1 MKTTPIRIV
10 AVFIMLFSILAA
22 LPKPGSADRGS
33 IPWDYSD
40 SQGGLG
46 QQNGLPP
53 EIYEPA
59 QNAVIAWNGKEEIL
73 VLSTD
78 LKASKPTRV
87 LEVLPLPSEPIVT
100 RGDSAIFGKFNEMIL
115 RELRISWYSGKGS
128 GGTREETDQAAEV
141 TFHEKI
147 GAHDI
152 SVVHVLD
159 SGYFEQW
166 INDYFKKQGAGPKK
180 ISPVLMATIDQY
192 LLDGHHWFVFDVVE
206 LGLQLKSNDAIQYR
220 FATDKFYYPMRI
232 SATDSGETN
241 ISLITLTEKGLS
253 SYFGL
258 PQEKIQQR
266 HRVLRLPI
274 SKISTVHEEMATMFN
289 GEEISLQTLRI
300 RGNLKEFDL
309 DVLAR

>member
-1 MKTTPIRIV
+1 M
-10 AVFIMLFSILAA
+10 
-22 LPKPGSADRGS
+22 
-33 IPWDYSD
+33 
-40 SQGGLG
+40 
-46 QQNGLPP
+46 P

-73 VLSTD
+73 VLATD
-78 LKASKPTRV
+78 LKASKPTKV
-87 LEVLPLPSEPIVT
+87 LEVLPLPSEPVVT
-100 RGDSAIFGKFNEMIL
+100 RGDSAIFAKFNALIR
-115 RELRISWYSGKGS
+115 RELGS
-128 GGTREETDQAAEV
+128 RLDYGRGLSDSRAEMDQAAEV

-166 INDYFKKQGAGPKK
+166 INDYLKKQGTGPQK

-220 FATDKFYYPMRI
+220 FASDKFYYPMRI
-232 SATDSGETN
+232 SATDSGDTN
-241 ISLITLTEKGLS
+241 INLITLTEKGLS
-253 SYFGL
+253 NYFGL
-258 PQEKIQQR
+258 PQEKIKQR
-266 HRVLRLPI
+266 HPMLRLPT
-274 SKISTVHEEMATMFN
+274 SKISNVQEEMAKMFN
-289 GEEISLQTLRI
+289 SEKISLQTLRI
-300 RGNLKEFDL
+300 QGNLKAFDL